1 MIKSRNRFS
10 KVRMGL
16 YLVVFAA
23 VGGVVLYLSLAAPNP
38 NLPGDL
44 NGDNKV
50 DGADLSFLAANYKT
64 TNSAADINN
73 SGTVDVAD
81 LSILL
86 SHYGQTYS
94 PTVPTVSLTPATAT
108 ITAGQSV
115 TLSWTS
121 TNATSCSASWTT
133 STATSG
139 SNAVTPSATTTYS
152 ITCTGTGGSATDSSV
167 ITVSASTAICGSRTG
182 VPTKYNHVVWVWM
195 ENKSYDS
202 VMGSGAAS
210 APYINGLKAKCGF

>member
-64 TNSAADINN
+64 TNSAADIN
-73 SGTVDVAD
+73 GDGIVDIKD
-81 LSILL
+81 LSILV
-86 SHYGQTYS
+86 SNYGRS
-94 PTVPTVSLTPATAT
+94 
-108 ITAGQSV
+108 I
-115 TLSWTS
+115 
-121 TNATSCSASWTT
+121 
-133 STATSG
+133 
-139 SNAVTPSATTTYS
+139 ATT
-152 ITCTGTGGSATDSSV
+152 GSFT
-167 ITVSASTAICGSRTG
+167 
-182 VPTKYNHVVWVWM
+182 
-195 ENKSYDS
+195 
-202 VMGSGAAS
+202 
-210 APYINGLKAKCGF
+210 